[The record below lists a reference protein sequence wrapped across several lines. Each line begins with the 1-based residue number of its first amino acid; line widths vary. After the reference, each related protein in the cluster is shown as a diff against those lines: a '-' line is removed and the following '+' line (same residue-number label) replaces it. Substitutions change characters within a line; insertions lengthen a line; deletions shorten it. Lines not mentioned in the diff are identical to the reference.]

1 VGQPQP
7 RLPSLLAYPEQDAQ
21 VVLALDVLGGDLGL
35 AGLTTT
41 SSTKARTRSRMSS
54 SSGVRVKSMALVGVS
69 LSR

>member
-7 RLPSLLAYPEQDAQ
+7 RLPSLLAHPEQDAQ

-35 AGLTTT
+35 AGLTT